1 MALTTIKHN
10 LSDVLTEYFDK
21 VTFPKNGIFVVGCST
36 SEISGDWKGTNSR
49 LDVGKAVVET
59 LEEFLLP
66 RGIHMAIQGCEHINR
81 ALLVERDVAEQHR
94 LEVVSVVPAIH
105 AGGGTQVAA
114 YQRMTDPVEVE
125 HITAFGGIDIGGTE
139 IGMHVKFVQIPVRM
153 AHRKVGAANVV
164 CLSSRPK
171 LIGGERARYDFTE
184 ENTKDYLLEGSQNNG

>member
-1 MALTTIKHN
+1 MTLATIRQD

-36 SEISGDWKGTNSR
+36 SEISGNWKGTDSR
-49 LDVGKAVVET
+49 LDVGTAVVET
-59 LEEFLLP
+59 LMDFLPP

-81 ALLVERDVAEQHR
+81 ALLVERSVAEKHD
-94 LEVVSVVPAIH
+94 LEIVSVVPAIH

-139 IGMHVKFVQIPVRM
+139 IGMHVKFVQIPIRLN
-153 AHRKVGAANVV
+153 HRKVGAANVV

-171 LIGGERARYDFTE
+171 LIGGQRAQYTFSE
-184 ENTKDYLLEGSQNNG
+184 KNTQDQLLERS